1 MEFLYYLCTTIMK
14 EVLISLNNDFHED
27 CIFDFAELE
36 RKSKTYGHLMKHF
49 SENEICDGKPYTF
62 LDYEDIESYQF
73 SDMEEIFSSYIIT
86 QDSLYQYEKYSKLDE
101 INQLSIDD
109 MESYENRIDCL
120 VEESRYMHERKMN
133 KIFDY
138 IKSNF

>member
-1 MEFLYYLCTTIMK
+1 
-14 EVLISLNNDFHED
+14 
-27 CIFDFAELE
+27 
-36 RKSKTYGHLMKHF
+36 MKHF

-120 VEESRYMHERKMN
+120 VEESRYIHERKMN